1 MAASVRVPVNAS
13 IWDWVTR
20 IGSLKGLSPD
30 DQRNIE
36 RWRAGETDPT
46 VNQLSQFSRKL
57 RIPFGYFFL
66 NEPIEDTPAVF
77 AHRTIANAAIVK
89 PSRDLIDTISDMQA
103 IQDWVRQ
110 DALETGLE
118 RLPFV
123 GSCPVGRVTVAMLA
137 QKIRQVLGLSLKW
150 FVKNGRSLSAEDAF
164 ATLRGCCDN
173 AGVVVMLNGIVGDN
187 THRPLDAQEFRA
199 FALIDEYAP
208 LIFINRTD
216 SRRGQLFSLAHE
228 IAHIWVGAEEIY
240 NDTYHYASNAPV
252 EVLCNAVAAELL
264 IPRSLFNERWQDAV
278 RNCIDAPDAVEVLA
292 REFPVS
298 QVVIARRALDGM
310 MISEQ
315 EYQSIVDKSR
325 RHWDV
330 QKTSGGSG
338 GNYYNTKQS
347 RLDHRFLERLAAS
360 VSEGRTSYE
369 EAYRLTGSNR
379 KTFPKILDSMG
390 ERGR

>member
-137 QKIRQVLGLSLKW
+137 QKIRQVLGLSL
-150 FVKNGRSLSAEDAF
+150 NGLSRMAGLCLPRMRLQRCVGVAR
-164 ATLRGCCDN
+164 TL
-173 AGVVVMLNGIVGDN
+173 VWL
-187 THRPLDAQEFRA
+187 
-199 FALIDEYAP
+199 
-208 LIFINRTD
+208 
-216 SRRGQLFSLAHE
+216 
-228 IAHIWVGAEEIY
+228 
-240 NDTYHYASNAPV
+240 
-252 EVLCNAVAAELL
+252 
-264 IPRSLFNERWQDAV
+264 
-278 RNCIDAPDAVEVLA
+278 
-292 REFPVS
+292 
-298 QVVIARRALDGM
+298 
-310 MISEQ
+310 
-315 EYQSIVDKSR
+315 
-325 RHWDV
+325 
-330 QKTSGGSG
+330 
-338 GNYYNTKQS
+338 
-347 RLDHRFLERLAAS
+347 
-360 VSEGRTSYE
+360 
-369 EAYRLTGSNR
+369 
-379 KTFPKILDSMG
+379 
-390 ERGR
+390 